1 MKNTKLTFIHFSGLI
16 LIFCLNAFAANEEI
30 TQIVQLGLSKSFDIK
45 VENERMDKAYRTR
58 WNNWS
63 RLLPSLSLSG
73 GRVFDRAEA
82 YNSGVIDSTKTWYSN
97 LYATASWRIWDNMQ
111 NITNIQQGQIDYQYQ
126 KNSSYLRIQE
136 YIIRLVELFL
146 DYELIKKRQEIE
158 TRRLEEN
165 QKVLEQTKQLLDA
178 GVKTRMDVLDVE
190 IQVVDAQRSLSE
202 ITTRLEISKQ
212 NLLLQLN
219 SKDEEKFPEFD
230 FFKLAPYYQAYFE
243 EKFEDFK
250 INWEQKYLHNH
261 FEIRNLSNNLE
272 RSRLTLRQSRLG
284 YFPRLDFTI
293 TEQWDYS
300 RKISRT
306 GYSEGED
313 GVLNSTSMGLQLTW
327 TVWDWFATPNTIL
340 NEGSNFKI
348 ADTEYRRGLRT
359 IQREITNSI
368 AQYELNEIQLK
379 AAKMLLDK
387 SEMWVYHSRERFK
400 LGRLTN
406 MELQRAIN
414 QTYQAKVNVAT
425 YLKDKYLYMAR
436 ILYHM
441 GYDLAPETSAV
452 PWR

>member
-1 MKNTKLTFIHFSGLI
+1 MKNNKLKIMIAIALFTLI
-16 LIFCLNAFAANEEI
+16 PFQVFGQTEEI
-30 TQIVQLGLSKSFDIK
+30 NQIVQLGLSKSFDIK

-73 GRVFDRAEA
+73 GRNFDRAEA
-82 YNSGVIDSTKTWYSN
+82 YNTGNIDTTRTWYSN

-136 YIIRLVELFL
+136 YIIRLIELFL
-146 DYELIKKRQEIE
+146 DYELVKKRQEIE

-202 ITTRLEISKQ
+202 ITTRNSIAKQ

-219 SKDEEKFPEFD
+219 SPENENLPGFD
-230 FFKLAPYYQAYFE
+230 FFKLSPYY
-243 EKFEDFK
+243 EKFFNENFEDFK
-250 INWEQKYLHNH
+250 QNWNEKYLQSH
-261 FEIRNLSNNLE
+261 FEIKNLSNSLE
-272 RSRLTLRQSRLG
+272 RSRLSLRQSRLG

-300 RKISRT
+300 RRISRT
-306 GYSEGED
+306 GYGENEN
-313 GVLNSTSMGLQLTW
+313 GVLSSTSMGLQLTW
-327 TVWDWFATPNTIL
+327 TVWDWFATPNNIL

-368 AQYELNEIQLK
+368 SQYELNEIQLK
-379 AAKMLLDK
+379 AAKMLLEK

-425 YLKDKYLYMAR
+425 YLKDKYIYMAR

-441 GYDLAPETSAV
+441 GHDLAPETSAV